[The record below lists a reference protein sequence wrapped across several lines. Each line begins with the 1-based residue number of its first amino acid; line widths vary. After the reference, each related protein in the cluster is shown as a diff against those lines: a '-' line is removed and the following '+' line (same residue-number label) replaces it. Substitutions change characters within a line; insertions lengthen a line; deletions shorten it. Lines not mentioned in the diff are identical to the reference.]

1 MNKYWIGVI
10 VMIFFM
16 LNFSQPALTQDKDK
30 RISFSLG
37 GAIEFGGD
45 QVATVYFTN
54 GEDQSVNAGQ
64 GGLLLSALDFPLSN
78 KFSIRTLVGFKF
90 VTTAANNANITLTR
104 FPLQVSG
111 VLNLDEKWW
120 VSAGL
125 ATQAGI
131 NFKGDWVLNSFKLS
145 TKGGPTIGLGYKQ
158 FYLSYT
164 AMKYTD
170 DQKYEYNASSF
181 GLGFLIPLKKRVL
194 TTVERAGN

>member
-1 MNKYWIGVI
+1 MNKHWIGVI

-16 LNFSQPALTQDKDK
+16 LNFSQPAFTQNKDK
-30 RISFSLG
+30 KISFSLG

-64 GGLLLSALDFPLSN
+64 GGLLLSALDIPMSK

-111 VLNLDEKWW
+111 VLKLDEKWW
-120 VSAGL
+120 MSAGL

-131 NFKGDWVLNSFKLS
+131 NFKGDWVLNSFKLT
-145 TKGGPTIGLGYKQ
+145 TKGGPTFGLGYKQ
-158 FYLSYT
+158 FFVSYT
-164 AMKYTD
+164 GMKYTD
-170 DQKYEYNASSF
+170 DQQYDYNASSF
-181 GLGFLIPLKKRVL
+181 GLGFLIPLKKK
-194 TTVERAGN
+194 TMTVVESARN